1 MYCVGTGGGAPFSKN
16 RKSMGR
22 GGGTKIEKSKIE
34 KIYLKNRT
42 FLVLWDRKIENRN
55 LEGEK
60 SKFWAK
66 F

>member
-1 MYCVGTGGGAPFSKN
+1 MWVPGGFDFPKIEN
-16 RKSMGR
+16 RKNGV
-22 GGGTKIEKSKIE
+22 GTKIEKSKIE